1 MERGKTSSSIAGTP
15 ERGGI
20 HPSCLFL
27 RATEVPFGVKVAA
40 SLGQPVLA
48 GWVIMVSL
56 TLLWS
61 YDQSLIRTI
70 VKLRI

>member
-27 RATEVPFGVKVAA
+27 RATEVPFGVKVAT
-40 SLGQPVLA
+40 SLGH
-48 GWVIMVSL
+48 GWVTMVSL
-56 TLLWS
+56 TVLWS